1 MIKSA
6 LRLKKSVG
14 LRESVLAGGRF
25 NVLVSAFER
34 LSVITSRNVCTT
46 QLCSK
51 EIRTQNEKVKV
62 GTSSRYGLVE
72 GETTPET
79 TDISQQEHL
88 FPDADTPNR
97 LFNGVP
103 YKELHIVNI
112 KSTPNNTIMT
122 FTNFSGQVL
131 SLHTAGIEGYKNAK
145 KGTNIAAQQAAI
157 TFGNRI
163 LEYGVNTV
171 RIRVQGI
178 GAGRMSSIKGFQMA
192 GLNIVSITDDTR
204 VSWNP
209 PRPRKQRRI

>member
-1 MIKSA
+1 MIKSV
-6 LRLKKSVG
+6 LRLAKFPG
-14 LRESVLAGGRF
+14 LQESVLIDHR
-25 NVLVSAFER
+25 VTSAFSR
-34 LSVITSRNVCTT
+34 LSIITSRNIYTT
-46 QLCSK
+46 HLCSK
-51 EIRTQNEKVKV
+51 EIRSKNEKIKV
-62 GTSSRYGLVE
+62 GNLKYGLVE
-72 GETTPET
+72 GETMPET
-79 TDISQQEHL
+79 TNVNQREYL

-103 YKELHIVNI
+103 YKELHILNI

-122 FTNFSGQVL
+122 LTHFSGKVL
-131 SLHTAGIEGYKNAK
+131 LLHTAGIEGFKNAK

-157 TFGNRI
+157 TLGNRV
-163 LEYGVNTV
+163 LESGVNTV

-178 GAGRMSSIKGFQMA
+178 GAGRMSSIKGFQMV

>member
-6 LRLKKSVG
+6 LGLMKFLG
-14 LRESVLAGGRF
+14 LRESALVDGR
-25 NVLVSAFER
+25 LSSAFAR

-51 EIRTQNEKVKV
+51 EIRTQNEKFKV
-62 GTSSRYGLVE
+62 GQSSKYGLVE
-72 GETTPET
+72 GETMPET
-79 TDISQQEHL
+79 TNVSQQEHL
-88 FPDADTPNR
+88 FPDKDTPNR

-103 YKELHIVNI
+103 YKELHIINI

-122 FTNFSGQVL
+122 FTNFNGKVL

-145 KGTNIAAQQAAI
+145 KGTNIAAQQAAM
-157 TFGNRI
+157 TLGNRV
-163 LEYGVNTV
+163 LEYGVNTIRV
-171 RIRVQGI
+171 RVQGI
-178 GAGRMSSIKGFQMA
+178 GAGRMSSIKGFQMT

-209 PRPRKQRRI
+209 QRPRKRRRV

>member
-6 LRLKKSVG
+6 LGLAKFLG
-14 LRESVLAGGRF
+14 LRESALIDGR
-25 NVLVSAFER
+25 LTSAFAR

-51 EIRTQNEKVKV
+51 EIRSQNEKFKV
-62 GTSSRYGLVE
+62 GQSSKYGLVE
-72 GETTPET
+72 GETMPET
-79 TDISQQEHL
+79 TNVSQQEHL
-88 FPDADTPNR
+88 FPDKDTPNR

-103 YKELHIVNI
+103 YKELHIINI

-122 FTNFSGQVL
+122 FTNFSGKVL

-145 KGTNIAAQQAAI
+145 KGTNIAAQQAAM
-157 TFGNRI
+157 TLGNRV
-163 LEYGVNTV
+163 LEFGVNTIRV
-171 RIRVQGI
+171 RVQGI
-178 GAGRMSSIKGFQMA
+178 GAGRMSSIKGLQMT

-209 PRPRKQRRI
+209 QRPRKRRRV

>member
-6 LRLKKSVG
+6 LGLTKFLG
-14 LRESVLAGGRF
+14 LRESALVDGR
-25 NVLVSAFER
+25 LTSAYAR

-51 EIRTQNEKVKV
+51 EIRTQNEKFKV
-62 GTSSRYGLVE
+62 GQSSKYGLVE
-72 GETTPET
+72 GETMPET
-79 TDISQQEHL
+79 TNVSQQEHL
-88 FPDADTPNR
+88 FPDKDTPNR

-103 YKELHIVNI
+103 YKDLHIINI

-122 FTNFSGQVL
+122 FTNFSGKVL

-145 KGTNIAAQQAAI
+145 KGTNIAAQQAAM
-157 TFGNRI
+157 TLGNRV
-163 LEYGVNTV
+163 LEYGVNTIRV
-171 RIRVQGI
+171 RVQGI
-178 GAGRMSSIKGFQMA
+178 GAGRMSSIKGLQMT

-209 PRPRKQRRI
+209 QRPRKRRRV